1 VGTFHE
7 AGMDLEELIL
17 NPKIPDDDDVREYDS
32 GESDSSDF
40 DPDAPP
46 VLVYFLLLREEKKLP
61 YYC

>member
-1 VGTFHE
+1 
-7 AGMDLEELIL
+7 MDLEELIL